1 MRNLRFTLAGLVTL
15 ATLRTEPLSTGVS
28 ANAAT
33 PPLAS
38 CKTSIGSSEYT
49 KGKLTV
55 ATDNPAYTPWFVS
68 NTPSNGKGYESGV
81 AYGIAKELGVR
92 SEERRVEKKIK
103 YHE

>member
-15 ATLRTEPLSTGVS
+15 ATIGTVSLSTGAS

-81 AYGIAKELGVR
+81 AYGIAKELGV
-92 SEERRVEKKIK
+92 KKSDRK
-103 YHE
+103 STRL